1 MAVQHLGQSL
11 AWITLVVVLLTCSHI
26 PDGRAQGD
34 VAPPAP
40 GEREAPSPPPAPGEQ
55 EAPSPQQAPTTG
67 VLFGSVTTMLPPTAG
82 PREGGVPGPIPGG
95 SSAPVA
101 VAHVGIAPVGSSH
114 IWWVVTSVDG
124 SFAIR
129 VPAGTYR
136 VTLEARPGMGVA
148 RGLPATVTVEAGQ
161 QTRLDIHLDTGIR

>member
-1 MAVQHLGQSL
+1 MAVQHLGQYL
-11 AWITLVVVLLTCSHI
+11 AWITLVVVLFMCSHV
-26 PDGRAQGD
+26 PDGRTQGD

-40 GEREAPSPPPAPGEQ
+40 GEREAPSPPPPAPAEA
-55 EAPSPQQAPTTG
+55 APSPPPAPSTG
-67 VLFGSVTTMLPPTAG
+67 VLFGSVTTTLPPG
-82 PREGGVPGPIPGG
+82 PGQGGGPGPIPGG

-101 VAHVGIAPVGSSH
+101 VARVGIAPVGSSH

-136 VTLEARPGMGVA
+136 VTLEAHPGMGVA